1 MYYSNPKIEIC
12 QCETIAIRIG
22 MIISFDGG
30 PSTSDGGTPSLHWE
44 STSAGGTPAEHPSPQ
59 AGRKRDSRYASL
71 YQPRKVK
78 SSSSCSSSFMRFK
91 TAGEHSVAAR
101 SK

>member
-1 MYYSNPKIEIC
+1 MKTEMPMQTVGDLHWHDYFFRRWDLH
-12 QCETIAIRIG
+12 ARRRDAVVV
-22 MIISFDGG
+22 F
-30 PSTSDGGTPSLHWE
+30 GGTSPPRRRD
-44 STSAGGTPAEHPSPQ
+44 ARGT
-59 AGRKRDSRYASL
+59 SRYASL

>member
-30 PSTSDGGTPSLHWE
+30 PSTSDGGTPSLH
-44 STSAGGTPAEHPSPQ
+44 S
-59 AGRKRDSRYASL
+59 AGRKRDTRYASL

>member
-30 PSTSDGGTPSLHWE
+30 PSTSDGGTPSLH
-44 STSAGGTPAEHPSPQ
+44 S
-59 AGRKRDSRYASL
+59 AGRKRDTRYAS
-71 YQPRKVK
+71 
-78 SSSSCSSSFMRFK
+78 RFK

>member
-22 MIISFDGG
+22 MVIYFN
-30 PSTSDGGTPSLHWE
+30 GGTPSLHWE
-44 STSAGGTPAEHPSPQ
+44 STSDGGTPSLHS
-59 AGRKRDSRYASL
+59 AGRKRDTRYASL

>member
-1 MYYSNPKIEIC
+1 MKTEMPM
-12 QCETIAIRIG
+12 QTVG
-22 MIISFDGG
+22 D
-30 PSTSDGGTPSLHWE
+30 LHWHDYFFRRWDLHARRRDAVVVFGR
-44 STSAGGTPAEHPSPQ
+44 TFYPQ